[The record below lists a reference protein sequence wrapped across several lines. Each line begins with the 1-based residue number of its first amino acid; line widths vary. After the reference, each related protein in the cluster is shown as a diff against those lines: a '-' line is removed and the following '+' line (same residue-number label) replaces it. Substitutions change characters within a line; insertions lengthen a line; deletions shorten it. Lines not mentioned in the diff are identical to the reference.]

1 MNTPDLNKKSQK
13 EKQLVYQKPEIE
25 IIEMEMEDGVLL
37 SASGGDKARNYNP
50 GGGSNW
56 Q

>member
-1 MNTPDLNKKSQK
+1 METFELNEKSHL
-13 EKQLVYQKPEIE
+13 EIQLGYQKPKIE

-37 SASGGDKARNYNP
+37 SASGGDKAKNYNP
-50 GGGSNW
+50 GGGSDW